1 MRIPVFFFAP
11 THLNPAQKAVYDGIL
26 ELLEDLQLER
36 RALGRSDY
44 PTEFPLKE
52 VIRLA
57 RKCSGGL
64 VLGFVQQTAA
74 IVISKPGTPDE
85 KTLPDPSSPV
95 RHVAYPTP
103 WNHLEAGILFS
114 LKLPILVFREEGI
127 SGGVFDNGVTDVF
140 VHKMPTASEL
150 QTKQSPVREVL
161 MKWQA
166 KVRAHYYEWDN

>member
-1 MRIPVFFFAP
+1 MRIPVFVSAP
-11 THLNPAQKAVYDGIL
+11 TDPNPAQKAVYDGIL

-85 KTLPDPSSPV
+85 KNVARAVISSAACRLPDPVESPGG
-95 RHVAYPTP
+95 
-103 WNHLEAGILFS
+103 WNPVLPKTAHSRFS
-114 LKLPILVFREEGI
+114 GRG
-127 SGGVFDNGVTDVF
+127 N
-140 VHKMPTASEL
+140 
-150 QTKQSPVREVL
+150 
-161 MKWQA
+161 
-166 KVRAHYYEWDN
+166 